1 MSFRDALSRGF
12 YQNILEGYE
21 IRISNLEKMFKVEW
35 ILKSQPRQ
43 LIFKQVWL
51 QIVYIVKLYE

>member
-1 MSFRDALSRGF
+1 MSFQDALSRGF

-21 IRISNLEKMFKVEW
+21 IRISNLEKIFKVQW

>member
-1 MSFRDALSRGF
+1 MSFQDALSRVF

-21 IRISNLEKMFKVEW
+21 IRISNLEKIFKVQW

>member
-21 IRISNLEKMFKVEW
+21 IRISNLEKMFKV
-35 ILKSQPRQ
+35 Q
-43 LIFKQVWL
+43 
-51 QIVYIVKLYE
+51 

>member
-1 MSFRDALSRGF
+1 MSFQDALSRGF

>member
-1 MSFRDALSRGF
+1 MSFQDALSRGF

-21 IRISNLEKMFKVEW
+21 IRISNLEKMFKVQW